1 MLNNPDA
8 SVEEI
13 IGFVQGPDFPT
24 GGIIN
29 GRSGIVRGYKTGRGK
44 IYVRGRA
51 SVEVD
56 KSERERI
63 IVTEIPTIEK
73 NALLEKIAELFK
85 EKDRRYH

>member
-1 MLNNPDA
+1 MLNNPDV

-29 GRSGIVRGYKTGRGK
+29 GRSGIVQGYKTGRGK

-51 SVEVD
+51 TVEVD
-56 KSERERI
+56 K
-63 IVTEIPTIEK
+63 
-73 NALLEKIAELFK
+73 
-85 EKDRRYH
+85 